1 MSSSMW
7 TRIAITALAGCMV
20 AVLATPAWGQG
31 DDLTLRR
38 DGSKAVPFVA
48 DVSGKGGA
56 DSSNAPV
63 MRRDGSK
70 AVPFVADL
78 DPEPAAAGDGF
89 DWSDAAIGA
98 GLGAAAVALAVAGAV
113 AMRRRRPVQG
123 RRRAQQA

>member
-1 MSSSMW
+1 MW

-31 DDLTLRR
+31 DDLTL
-38 DGSKAVPFVA
+38 
-48 DVSGKGGA
+48 
-56 DSSNAPV
+56 
-63 MRRDGSK
+63 RRDGSK

-113 AMRRRRPVQG
+113 
-123 RRRAQQA
+123 